1 VNRQLTARGTGGE
14 DPPGLRP
21 SRRRRSSRDRASLGR
36 GVRRGLAGVAA
47 LALGAT
53 AAVVASPLAGQASSH
68 REAPLIAAD
77 PTVDNT
83 DTYAF
88 VSPDAPDAVTL
99 VANWSPFSEPAGGP
113 NFFPFATDARYNL
126 HVDADGD
133 AKADSTY
140 RWTFTSRYK
149 NPNTF
154 LYNTGPVTAL
164 ADPDLNF
171 TQTYKLELVRG
182 GRTTVLADNVPVAPS
197 NVGAAS
203 MPDYAKL
210 RSEAVRPLAG
220 GLKTFAG
227 QADDPFF
234 LDLRVFDLLYG
245 GNATEVGKDT
255 LAGYNVNSI
264 VLQVPKKELALRGD
278 PGRNPVIGV
287 WSTTD
292 RRSVRVLPGTGGD
305 GQPTSHGGWS
315 QVSRLGSPLVNEVV
329 VPVGQKDRFNN
340 SNPDRDAQF
349 LRYVTT
355 PELPGLIQ
363 AIYNIPAPATPRNDL
378 VAAFLTGVSKANLGV
393 DLNAHTLNKDA
404 APDRIVPYEAL
415 RLNMSVPPAAHPH
428 RLGVVGGDTAG
439 FPNGRRLTDDVV
451 DIELQAVQGVLLPN
465 PPAAAKALGDAV
477 NANNVP
483 FADAF
488 PYVAL
493 PTPGSR

>member
-1 VNRQLTARGTGGE
+1 MHRHPVV
-14 DPPGLRP
+14 RP
-21 SRRRRSSRDRASLGR
+21 EADAPEPRTRPQPRRRRR
-36 GVRRGLAGVAA
+36 
-47 LALGAT
+47 GAT
-53 AAVVASPLAGQASSH
+53 AVTALVLGAAAAVAGTPLAGNASSH
-68 REAPLIAAD
+68 REAPLIAGD

-88 VSPDAPDAVTL
+88 VSPDAPDTVTL

-133 AKADSTY
+133 AKADLTY
-140 RWTFTSRYK
+140 RWTFTSNYK
-149 NPNTF
+149 NQNTF
-154 LYNTGPVTAL
+154 LYNTNQVTAL
-164 ADPDLNF
+164 DDPDLNF

-182 GRTTVLADNVPVAPS
+182 LQTTVLADNVPVAPS
-197 NVGAAS
+197 NVGVAS
-203 MPDYAKL
+203 MPDYPKL
-210 RSEAVRPLAG
+210 RADAVRTLPG
-220 GLKTFAG
+220 GLKSFAG

-245 GNATEVGKDT
+245 GNASEIGQDT
-255 LAGYNVNSI
+255 LRGYNVNSI
-264 VLQVPKKELALRGD
+264 VLQVPKQELALNKD
-278 PGRNPVIGV
+278 PARNPVIGV

-292 RRSVRVLPGTGGD
+292 RRSLRLLPGTGGD
-305 GQPTSHGGWS
+305 GQPLNSGGWS

-329 VPVGQKDRFNN
+329 LPVGQKDRFNN

-349 LRYVTT
+349 LRYVTN
-355 PELPGLIQ
+355 PELPKLIQ
-363 AIYNIPAPATPRNDL
+363 AIYNIPAPAEPRNDL

-393 DLNAHTLNKDA
+393 DLNAHTLNQDARKDK
-404 APDRIVPYEAL
+404 IIPYEGL
-415 RLNMSVPPAAHPH
+415 RLNMSIAPTMTPN

-465 PPAAAKALGDAV
+465 PPPAAKALGDAV
-477 NANNVP
+477 DANDVH
-483 FADAF
+483 FQHMF